1 MSAVLT
7 ATGCYIPHP
16 RFGADNFWQEKDT
29 DGVPTYTGT
38 GSIGYDEK
46 PEPYAAKV
54 VATACPDGNPVVVD
68 GFAIADKGTD
78 KYGFPVSGKYWSVTF
93 TCTKA
98 IPGLTPS
105 DE

>member
-7 ATGCYIPHP
+7 AAGCYIPHP

-29 DGVPTYTGT
+29 NGTPTYTGT

-54 VATACPDGNPVVVD
+54 VSAACPDGDPVVVN
-68 GFAIADKGTD
+68 GFAISNKGQD
-78 KYGFPVSGKYWSVTF
+78 RYGYPVSGKYWSVTF
-93 TCTKA
+93 TCNNA
-98 IPGLTPS
+98 ISGLSPS
-105 DE
+105 E